1 MNGGASS
8 SYEPMVVTLAGNG
21 AQGAPVARTLAH
33 RAPGVLHLAVSIQV
47 VDEGG
52 AGWLL
57 QRRATTKALFPD
69 RWANT
74 CCTHPAPGENPED
87 AARRRLREETGL
99 VARDLLIA
107 GSFTYRATDG
117 GSGLV
122 EHEHDEVFV
131 AVVNTRGIDPDP
143 AEISEIAL
151 LPFKDAVR
159 LLQTDA
165 AAPWAATV
173 LAQSRAALKRHRRVP
188 SAYLSLDRK
197 ERDVP

>member
-1 MNGGASS
+1 MNGGASNS
-8 SYEPMVVTLAGNG
+8 SEPMVVTLAGNG

-33 RAPGVLHLAVSIQV
+33 RAPGVLHLAVSVQV
-47 VDEGG
+47 VDAGG

-57 QRRATTKALFPD
+57 QRRATTKALFPN

-74 CCTHPAPGENPED
+74 CCTHPTPGENPQD

-99 VARDLLIA
+99 VAGDLLTA
-107 GSFTYRATDG
+107 GSFTYRATDD

-122 EHEHDEVFV
+122 EHEHDQVFV
-131 AVVNTRGIDPDP
+131 AVVDTRAIEPDP

-151 LPFKDAVR
+151 LPFEDAVR

-165 AAPWAATV
+165 GAPWAATV
-173 LAQSRAALKRHRRVP
+173 LAQSHAALNRHRRVP
-188 SAYLSLDRK
+188 PAPTYVSLDRK
-197 ERDVP
+197 D